1 MTTTT
6 INIRIDKATKL
17 QAQAVA
23 KELGVDL
30 STAFH
35 GLIRRF
41 IKEKTITFEPLP
53 VLNPATLKRV
63 RQSEGNYKAGKYS
76 SFDSTDD
83 LVLYLTSPNANT
95 SLKTSRKKNQKAR

>member
-1 MTTTT
+1 MCALHIYNKYTMTTTT

-41 IKEKTITFEPLP
+41 IKEKTLTFEPMQVPNAKTTRELRRSI
-53 VLNPATLKRV
+53 KEIK
-63 RQSEGNYKAGKYS
+63 QGKHS
-76 SFDSTDD
+76 PIFTKTGD
-83 LVLYLTSPNANT
+83 LVEWLN
-95 SLKTSRKKNQKAR
+95 K